1 MSVYHYYLKIGKR
14 GNLGKTVDKKWP
26 ETYKKSQEN
35 MIASRSKDV
44 FGEGRNMNSKK
55 CC

>member
-35 MIASRSKDV
+35 MIASDQRMCLGK
-44 FGEGRNMNSKK
+44 EGT
-55 CC
+55 